1 MTKLNNN
8 DEKDTTFYPAFIC
21 LCHNEGTDGECSL

>member
-8 DEKDTTFYPAFIC
+8 DEKDTTLNPAIIC